1 MESQQGRSAFEPLSE
16 GVTAENE
23 TPTLQNSADNP
34 EEATE
39 PASNVIHQTNFGSYQ
54 QQYDRKGYPENP
66 TSRALSRQSRR
77 AINDILTT
85 VGVCVGVDAD
95 GQVRPVHDNG
105 SLAALDKSKVTG
117 IIREN
122 EIGVLIGLAE
132 ALLDDLASMW
142 AIGLRFR
149 LQVW

>member
-1 MESQQGRSAFEPLSE
+1 M
-16 GVTAENE
+16 N
-23 TPTLQNSADNP
+23 
-34 EEATE
+34 
-39 PASNVIHQTNFGSYQ
+39 
-54 QQYDRKGYPENP
+54 
-66 TSRALSRQSRR
+66 RQSRR

-95 GQVRPVHDNG
+95 GQIRPVHDDG
-105 SLAALDKSKVTG
+105 SLAALDKSKVTAV
-117 IIREN
+117 IREN

-149 LQVW
+149 LQVCNKKEACEGIIIAEVDIPFVLWDTPDDHR